1 MGLYEARGNLA
12 RSYKDLLLRWRNT
25 RAVWNDEQAENLE
38 RDVLQPVERAIR
50 TAGEA
55 IDQMT
60 TAVNAARRDC
70 AP

>member
-60 TAVNAARRDC
+60 AAVNAARRDC